1 MPMMDNISLKSF
13 LTPDVR
19 GKLDKSQTFDAKTIE
34 EIYDLA
40 DTLALSVRDATLLAI
55 ACSLKKLQES
65 QA

>member
-13 LTPDVR
+13 LTSDVR
-19 GKLDKSQTFDAKTIE
+19 AKLDKSQTFDTKAIE

-40 DTLALSVRDATLLAI
+40 DALALSVRDVTLLAI

-65 QA
+65 QE

>member
-13 LTPDVR
+13 LTSDVR
-19 GKLDKSQTFDAKTIE
+19 GKLDKSHTFDTKAIE

-40 DTLALSVRDATLLAI
+40 DALALSVRDATLLAI

-65 QA
+65 QE

>member
-19 GKLDKSQTFDAKTIE
+19 GKLDKSPTFDTKAIE
-34 EIYDLA
+34 EIYDLT